1 MTPPQAR
8 QLTLDDA
15 AAPHRRTADMR
26 IVLDEP
32 LMTPGEAAQLLRVRV
47 SWIYDAVR
55 DGRLPCLRVG
65 RHIRF
70 TRPILEQWLGERVDT
85 RSTRSIEQAVRLA
98 G

>member
-1 MTPPQAR
+1 MTPLEAR
-8 QLTLDDA
+8 QLTLNQA
-15 AAPHRRTADMR
+15 AASGRHSTDGL

-32 LMTPGEAAQLLRVRV
+32 LMTSGEAAQLLRVRV

-70 TRPILEQWLGERVDT
+70 TRPILEQWLTEHMDT
-85 RSTRSIEQAVRLA
+85 RNTRNIAQSRHPH

>member
-8 QLTLDDA
+8 QITLDQAVASGQNSTDGL
-15 AAPHRRTADMR
+15 

-32 LMTPGEAAQLLRVRV
+32 LMTPAEAAQLLRVRV

-70 TRPILEQWLGERVDT
+70 TRPILEQWLAEHIDT
-85 RSTRSIEQAVRLA
+85 RNTRRIMQAGRLA

>member
-1 MTPPQAR
+1 MTPAQAQ
-8 QLTLDDA
+8 QLTLDEA
-15 AAPHRRTADMR
+15 AGANRRTADAR
-26 IVLDEP
+26 ILLDEP
-32 LMTPGEAAQLLRVRV
+32 LITPGEAAQLLRVRA

-70 TRPILEQWLGERVDT
+70 TRPILEQWLAERVDT
-85 RSTRSIEQAVRLA
+85 RNTRSVAQAGRLA